1 MSFMARAKFFLDTR
15 RSKPGSLSVLKVAIS
30 HHDKTAYISLEARLL
45 PEQWDSEHSSVVNH
59 PDQKLLNIYINGVMQ
74 KVDRTIF
81 ILADSGNLATMTA
94 KRHVEIFNRFCDL
107 VVNNYRE
114 SREVKFY
121 ANLLN
126 LTPKY
131 LSKVILTTT
140 DGLSPAKWIEQ
151 YVAAQAKRLIE
162 THATQTLQEI
172 AYLLGFSEP
181 TSFYRYFKRATGMT
195 AKEYRDSTSS

>member
-1 MSFMARAKFFLDTR
+1 MNNF
-15 RSKPGSLSVLKVAIS
+15 
-30 HHDKTAYISLEARLL
+30 
-45 PEQWDSEHSSVVNH
+45 
-59 PDQKLLNIYINGVMQ
+59 
-74 KVDRTIF
+74 
-81 ILADSGNLATMTA
+81 
-94 KRHVEIFNRFCDL
+94 VEL
-107 VVNNYRE
+107 TLNNYRK
-114 SREVKFY
+114 SREVKYY

-151 YVAAQAKRLIE
+151 YVIAQAKHLIE